1 SPFPR
6 FQAQHPS
13 AMIQLRVTPE
23 TSLADTPVRIHV
35 SGLAP
40 TQLVTLQSSLTDERG
55 VQFQARAFYRAD
67 EAGEV
72 DVERAAA
79 TGGDYVG
86 VWPMGLFW
94 FLKPEKLFHRLMKRD
109 VMSGPFCFQLNL
121 FDSFQ
126 LLPPPEVVPLATCTV
141 ERWYVGPG
149 VERVPIK
156 EGRVRGALF
165 LPPGPGPFPGVID
178 MFGGAGG
185 LIEFRASLLASR
197 GFAVL
202 ALAFFGYDDLPRVL
216 VEVDLEYF
224 EEAANLLL
232 KHPKVRGPGLGV
244 IGVSKGAE
252 VTLAMAAFLEKVV
265 AAVWINGTGFLNGTP
280 LRYKG
285 VHIPHIPYCPERLLI
300 TEMAALDNYHVFEDP
315 RDPAHAAAAI
325 PVEKARGEVLFVVG
339 EADRNF
345 NSKLF
350 AEMAIERMKSH
361 GKKNYTLLSYPGAGH
376 LIEPP
381 GSPLCSISLI
391 RGSPKPVHWGGEPE
405 PHAKA
410 QEHSWQEILK
420 FLDRCLGSTSNL

>member
-1 SPFPR
+1 
-6 FQAQHPS
+6 
-13 AMIQLRVTPE
+13 
-23 TSLADTPVRIHV
+23 
-35 SGLAP
+35 
-40 TQLVTLQSSLTDERG
+40 
-55 VQFQARAFYRAD
+55 
-67 EAGEV
+67 
-72 DVERAAA
+72 
-79 TGGDYVG
+79 
-86 VWPMGLFW
+86 
-94 FLKPEKLFHRLMKRD
+94 
-109 VMSGPFCFQLNL
+109 
-121 FDSFQ
+121 
-126 LLPPPEVVPLATCTV
+126 
-141 ERWYVGPG
+141 
-149 VERVPIK
+149 
-156 EGRVRGALF
+156 
-165 LPPGPGPFPGVID
+165 

-252 VTLAMAAFLEKVV
+252 VTLAMASFLEQVV
-265 AAVWINGTGFLNGTP
+265 AAVWINGTGFMNGTP

-285 VHIPHIPYCPERLLI
+285 VHIPYIPYCPECLLI
-300 TEMAALDNYHVFEDP
+300 TEMGALDNYHVFQDP
-315 RDPAHAAAAI
+315 RNPVHAAAAI

-345 NSKLF
+345 NTKLF

-381 GSPLCSISLI
+381 GSPLCSISPT
-391 RGSPKPVHWGGEPE
+391 RGSPKPVHWGGNPE
-405 PHAKA
+405 PHARA

-420 FLDRCLGSTSNL
+420 FLECHLGPTSSL

>member
-1 SPFPR
+1 
-6 FQAQHPS
+6 
-13 AMIQLRVTPE
+13 MIQLRVTPE
-23 TSLADTPVRIHV
+23 ISLADRPVKIHV

-40 TQLVTLQSSLTDERG
+40 AQLVTLQSSLTDERG
-55 VQFQARAFYRAD
+55 VHFEARAFYRAD

-72 DVERAAA
+72 DLEQAAA

-94 FLKPEKLFHRLMKRD
+94 FLKPEKLFYRLMKRD
-109 VMSGPFCFQLNL
+109 VSCPFRFQLNL

-126 LLPPPEVVPLATCTV
+126 LQPSDKIPPLATCIV
-141 ERWYVGPG
+141 ERWYVRPG

-252 VTLAMAAFLEKVV
+252 VTLAMASFLEQVV
-265 AAVWINGTGFLNGTP
+265 AAVWINGTGFMNGTP

-285 VHIPHIPYCPERLLI
+285 VHIPQIPYCPERLLI
-300 TEMAALDNYHVFEDP
+300 TEMGALDNHHVF
-315 RDPAHAAAAI
+315 RDPQDPAYAEAAI

-391 RGSPKPVHWGGEPE
+391 RGSPKPVHWGGKPE
-405 PHAKA
+405 PHARA
-410 QEHSWQEILK
+410 QEHSWQEIVK
-420 FLDRCLGSTSNL
+420 FLECHLGPTSNL